1 MSLAPAPDYDSGSLA
16 DVMPS
21 VAAALGVPS
30 LVNSLGIEPC
40 DRAVVILIDGLGAEL
55 LAGAA
60 EIAPTLMS
68 MQSRRLSTVFPS
80 TTPAGLGSLGTG
92 STPGAHGLVGAS
104 FLLPETGKILHPLSW
119 VDDPNPIAVQ
129 PERTVF
135 ELASAHGL
143 DVRAV
148 SPSAYANSGLTRAV
162 LRGAQYR
169 GADTVDAR
177 VNETV
182 LAVAERRS
190 LAYVY
195 WGELDKCGHVYGVA
209 SEHWRKELAN
219 VDAFF
224 ERVLARLPQDCR
236 VVLTADHGM
245 VDVPVEARIDLDAL
259 LILWDSV
266 MHVAGE
272 PRARHVYA
280 RAGAETEV
288 LAAWQETLGDRAWV
302 MSRNEAERLFGEMDD
317 MLVERVGDVVAVARD
332 GWSLVSDRTD
342 SFVSGLIGQHGG
354 LSLQEL
360 AIPLLTR

>member
-1 MSLAPAPDYDSGSLA
+1 MSLAPAPDYASGSLA

-21 VAAALGVPS
+21 VAAALGVPG
-30 LVNSLGIEPC
+30 LDNSLGIEPS

-55 LAGAA
+55 LHGAA
-60 EIAPTLMS
+60 DIAPALMS
-68 MQSRRLSTVFPS
+68 LRSHRLSSVFPS

-92 STPGAHGLVGAS
+92 STPGVHGLVGAS
-104 FLLPETGKILHPLSW
+104 FLLPETGKVLHPLSW

-143 DVRAV
+143 AVRAV

-162 LRGAQYR
+162 LRGAEYR

-177 VNETV
+177 VHETA
-182 LAVAERRS
+182 LAVVDRHS

-195 WGELDKCGHVYGVA
+195 WGELDKCGHVHGVA
-209 SEHWRKELAN
+209 SERWREELVN
-219 VDAFF
+219 VDAFV
-224 ERVLARLPQDCR
+224 EQLLGRLPKDCR

-245 VDVPVEARIDLDAL
+245 VDVPVDSRVDLDAL
-259 LILWDSV
+259 PVLWDSV
-266 MHVAGE
+266 MHLAGE
-272 PRARHVYA
+272 PRARHVYV
-280 RAGAETEV
+280 RVGAEAEV
-288 LAAWQETLGDRAWV
+288 LATWRETLGDRAWV
-302 MSRNEAERLFGEMDD
+302 MLRSEAERLFGEMDD

-342 SFVSGLIGQHGG
+342 SFVSALIGQHGG
-354 LSLQEL
+354 LSSQEL

>member
-1 MSLAPAPDYDSGSLA
+1 MSRAPAPDYAAGSLA

-30 LVNSLGIEPC
+30 MVNSLDIAPC

-55 LAGAA
+55 LTGAA
-60 EIAPTLMS
+60 DLAPTLMS
-68 MQSRRLSTVFPS
+68 LKSRQLSSVFPS

-92 STPGAHGLVGAS
+92 STPGVHGLVGAS
-104 FLLPETGKILHPLSW
+104 FLLPETGAVLHPLSW
-119 VDDPNPIAVQ
+119 GDDPNPISVQ
-129 PERTVF
+129 PDRTVF
-135 ELASAHGL
+135 ERARAHGL
-143 DVRAV
+143 SVRAV
-148 SPSAYANSGLTRAV
+148 SPSAYSSSGLTRAV
-162 LRGAQYR
+162 LRGAEYR
-169 GADTVDAR
+169 GADTFDER
-177 VNETV
+177 VSETA
-182 LAVAERRS
+182 LAVGDRRS

-195 WGELDKCGHVYGVA
+195 WGELDRCGHVHGVA
-209 SEHWRKELAN
+209 SEQWRAELVI
-219 VDAFF
+219 VDTFL
-224 ERVLARLPQDCR
+224 EQLLARLPQDCR

-245 VDVPVEARIDLDAL
+245 VDVAVESRVDLDAL
-259 LILWDSV
+259 PVFWESV

-280 RAGAETEV
+280 RPGAETEV
-288 LAAWQETLGDRAWV
+288 LEAWQETLGDRAWV
-302 MSRNEAERLFGEMDD
+302 MSRSESERLFGEMDH

-342 SFVSGLIGQHGG
+342 SIVSSLIGQHGG

>member
-1 MSLAPAPDYDSGSLA
+1 VD
-16 DVMPS
+16 
-21 VAAALGVPS
+21 
-30 LVNSLGIEPC
+30 NSLGIEPC

-60 EIAPTLMS
+60 EIAPTLVS
-68 MQSRRLSTVFPS
+68 LQSRRLSTVFPS

-92 STPGAHGLVGAS
+92 STPGTHGLVGAS

-135 ELASAHGL
+135 ESVSAHGL
-143 DVRAV
+143 AVRAV
-148 SPSAYANSGLTRAV
+148 SPSAYSNSGLTRAV

-177 VNETV
+177 VNETA
-182 LAVAERRS
+182 LAVADRRS

-209 SEHWRKELAN
+209 SEHWREELAQ
-219 VDAFF
+219 VDAFV
-224 ERVLARLPQDCR
+224 ERVLARLPLDCR

-245 VDVPVEARIDLDAL
+245 IDVPVGSRIDLDVL
-259 LILWDSV
+259 PVLWDSV
-266 MHVAGE
+266 THLAGE

-280 RAGAETEV
+280 RAGAGAEV
-288 LAAWQETLGDRAWV
+288 LAAWQETLGDHAWV

>member
-1 MSLAPAPDYDSGSLA
+1 MSRAPAPDYASGSLA

-30 LVNSLGIEPC
+30 MDNSLGIEPC

-68 MQSRRLSTVFPS
+68 LQSRRLSTVFPS

-143 DVRAV
+143 AVRAV
-148 SPSAYANSGLTRAV
+148 SPSAYANSGLTSAV

-177 VNETV
+177 VSETV
-182 LAVAERRS
+182 LAVADRRS

-209 SEHWRKELAN
+209 SEHWREELAN
-219 VDAFF
+219 VDAFV
-224 ERVLARLPQDCR
+224 ERVLACLPQDCR

-259 LILWDSV
+259 PILWDSV

-317 MLVERVGDVVAVARD
+317 MLVERVGDVVAVARN

>member
-1 MSLAPAPDYDSGSLA
+1 M
-16 DVMPS
+16 
-21 VAAALGVPS
+21 
-30 LVNSLGIEPC
+30 
-40 DRAVVILIDGLGAEL
+40 VILIDGLGAEL

-68 MQSRRLSTVFPS
+68 LQSRRLSTVFPS

-119 VDDPNPIAVQ
+119 VDEPNPIAVQ

-143 DVRAV
+143 AVRAV

-182 LAVAERRS
+182 LAVADRRS

-209 SEHWRKELAN
+209 SEHWREELAN
-219 VDAFF
+219 VDSFV

-259 LILWDSV
+259 PILWDSV

-280 RAGAETEV
+280 RAGAEAEV

>member
-1 MSLAPAPDYDSGSLA
+1 MSRAPAPDYASGSLA

-30 LVNSLGIEPC
+30 VENSLGIEPC

-60 EIAPTLMS
+60 EIAPTLLS
-68 MQSRRLSTVFPS
+68 LKSRRLSTVFPS

-104 FLLPETGKILHPLSW
+104 FLLPETGKVLHPLSW
-119 VDDPNPIAVQ
+119 TDDPNPIAVQ

-135 ELASAHGL
+135 ELAREHGL
-143 DVRAV
+143 NVRAV

-162 LRGAQYR
+162 LRGADYR
-169 GADTVDAR
+169 GADTPDAR
-177 VNETV
+177 LNETA
-182 LAVAERRS
+182 LAVADRGS

-195 WGELDKCGHVYGVA
+195 WGELDKCGHVHGVA
-209 SEHWRKELAN
+209 SERWREELAS
-219 VDAFF
+219 VDAFV
-224 ERVLARLPQDCR
+224 EQLLARLPKDCR

-245 VDVPVEARIDLDAL
+245 VDVPVESRIDLDAVPV
-259 LILWDSV
+259 LWESV
-266 MHVAGE
+266 THLAGE

-280 RAGAETEV
+280 RAGAGAEV
-288 LAAWQETLGDRAWV
+288 LEAWRETLGDRAWV
-302 MSRNEAERLFGEMDD
+302 MSRSEAERLFGDMDD
-317 MLVERVGDVVAVARD
+317 MLVDRVGDVVAVARN

-342 SFVSGLIGQHGG
+342 SFVSALIGQHGG

>member
-1 MSLAPAPDYDSGSLA
+1 MSRAPAPDYESGSLA

-21 VAAALGVPS
+21 VAAALGVPG
-30 LVNSLGIEPC
+30 VDNSLGIEPC
-40 DRAVVILIDGLGAEL
+40 DRAVVILIDGLGAEI

-60 EIAPTLMS
+60 EIAPMLVS
-68 MQSRRLSTVFPS
+68 LQSRRLSTVFPS

-92 STPGAHGLVGAS
+92 STPGTHGLVGAS

-143 DVRAV
+143 AVRAV
-148 SPSAYANSGLTRAV
+148 SPSAYSNSGLTRAV

-177 VNETV
+177 VNETA
-182 LAVAERRS
+182 LAVADRRS

-209 SEHWRKELAN
+209 SEHWREELAH
-219 VDAFF
+219 VDAFV
-224 ERVLARLPQDCR
+224 ERVLARLPLDCR

-245 VDVPVEARIDLDAL
+245 IDVPVGSRIDLDAL
-259 LILWDSV
+259 PVLWDSV
-266 MHVAGE
+266 THLAGE

-280 RAGAETEV
+280 RAGAGAEV

>member
-1 MSLAPAPDYDSGSLA
+1 MSRAPAPDYESGSLA

-21 VAAALGVPS
+21 VAAALGVPG
-30 LVNSLGIEPC
+30 VDNSLGIEPC

-60 EIAPTLMS
+60 EIAPTLVS
-68 MQSRRLSTVFPS
+68 LQSRRLSTVFPS

-92 STPGAHGLVGAS
+92 STPGTHGLVGAS

-135 ELASAHGL
+135 ESVSAHGL
-143 DVRAV
+143 AVRAV
-148 SPSAYANSGLTRAV
+148 SPSAYSNSGLTRAV

-177 VNETV
+177 VNETA
-182 LAVAERRS
+182 LAVADRRS

-209 SEHWRKELAN
+209 SEHWREELAQ
-219 VDAFF
+219 VDAFV
-224 ERVLARLPQDCR
+224 ERVLARLPLDCR

-245 VDVPVEARIDLDAL
+245 IDVPVGSRIDLDVL
-259 LILWDSV
+259 PVLWDSV
-266 MHVAGE
+266 THLAGE

-280 RAGAETEV
+280 RAGAGAEV
-288 LAAWQETLGDRAWV
+288 LAAWQDTLGDRAWV